1 MKINNLNEYWDK
13 IEGSPYYKVASKS
26 VMDSDGFWTEYTMY
40 YNEDEDNYF
49 FIFGDSDLYGP
60 DPDYADWAC
69 DTNEEAV
76 EWYNNYNGFED
87 EEDMDESCDT
97 SEPVEEC
104 SFTKGPLKLEEDI
117 FEEDSDFDA
126 RPGQEVTFSTEG
138 MTEIPEVNSYFRVG
152 PLTGTCVAKT
162 DDSVTMKVKGNTFLK
177 EDIPDAV
184 PEPELTDVVTES
196 EPSDETPV
204 LGPEFGIATSLNDLI
219 VNNWKLTDSYN
230 GLIADAEA
238 NGMHEIADV
247 VKYIAAEVNNHIGK
261 LQAALGTIS
270 PNVANVAAGEE
281 EATQQLES
289 TSEEITE
296 DISPEDKARLEKRG
310 TVSRKIIDKLNKI
323 VSKYN
328 GYHEPAEIRN
338 MWDELMNEN
347 VEVEMISGYGKQA
360 EDGGR
365 SWTVGWSLEG
375 IPVMNSMFVY
385 AVYEPQDSTKN
396 EYTIYFS

>member
-60 DPDYADWAC
+60 DPDYADWEC

-87 EEDMDESCDT
+87 EVDEALGFTKDELINKFGT
-97 SEPVEEC
+97 DNVDLINAGREEEQRVFLKEPVEEC
-104 SFTKGPLKLEEDI
+104 SDSKTPLSLEEDL
-117 FEEDSDFDA
+117 F
-126 RPGQEVTFSTEG
+126 
-138 MTEIPEVNSYFRVG
+138 
-152 PLTGTCVAKT
+152 
-162 DDSVTMKVKGNTFLK
+162 
-177 EDIPDAV
+177 DIPDAV
-184 PEPELTDVVTES
+184 PEPQLVDVVVES
-196 EPSDETPV
+196 EPSKETPDP
-204 LGPEFGIATSLNDLI
+204 GPEFGISSLLNNLIVANWSLND
-219 VNNWKLTDSYN
+219 SYN
-230 GLIADAEA
+230 DLISNSES
-238 NGMHEIADV
+238 NNMPEIAELAKD
-247 VKYIAAEVNNHIGK
+247 IAADINNHIGK
-261 LQAALGTIS
+261 LQVALSTIS
-270 PNVANVAAGEE
+270 PNVTNIAVGEE
-281 EATQQLES
+281 EAKQHLDEPDTDVNES
-289 TSEEITE
+289 
-296 DISPEDKARLEKRG
+296 ISPEDQARLEKRG

-385 AVYEPQDSTKN
+385 SVYEPQDSTRN